1 MSDSGDSEF
10 EEVVKACNWCN
21 LYSKLAPGK
30 KYCVKC
36 SSKCYRECKRCH
48 RPFDDPKFFQKD
60 QNRCNSCQTLYL
72 KEREKRLKRK
82 KQTTDMDE
90 PAPKQSKSDE
100 EKQEKPFQLPFNM
113 SEGKIGF
120 IPVFFQ

>member
-10 EEVVKACNWCN
+10 EEVVKACDWCN
-21 LYSKLAPGK
+21 LYSKLGPGK

-36 SSKCYRECKRCH
+36 SSKCYLECKRCH

-72 KEREKRLKRK
+72 KEGEKRLKRK
-82 KQTTDMDE
+82 KQTTEMDE

-100 EKQEKPFQLPFNM
+100 EKQ
-113 SEGKIGF
+113 
-120 IPVFFQ
+120 

>member
-10 EEVVKACNWCN
+10 EEVVKACDWCN
-21 LYSKLAPGK
+21 LYSKLGPGK

-36 SSKCYRECKRCH
+36 SSKCYLECKRCH

-72 KEREKRLKRK
+72 KGEKRLKRK
-82 KQTTDMDE
+82 KQTTEMDE

-100 EKQEKPFQLPFNM
+100 EKQ
-113 SEGKIGF
+113 
-120 IPVFFQ
+120 